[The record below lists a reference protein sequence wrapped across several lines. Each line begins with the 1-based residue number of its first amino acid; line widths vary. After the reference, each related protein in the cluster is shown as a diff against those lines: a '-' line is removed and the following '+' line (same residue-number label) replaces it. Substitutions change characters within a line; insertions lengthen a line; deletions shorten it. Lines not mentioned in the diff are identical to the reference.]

1 MCFEG
6 TSTSARALGTEA
18 LNMCFEG
25 TNTSARALGT
35 EALNASCYDTT
46 VLLGRSLSAREL
58 HLHGTRDL
66 NHSHLSD
73 FPPRGRTA
81 EGQRP
86 GPNRFGKFD
95 RVLPKLKKKLI
106 RIWATR

>member
-35 EALNASCYDTT
+35 EALNASCYD
-46 VLLGRSLSAREL
+46 S
-58 HLHGTRDL
+58 
-66 NHSHLSD
+66 
-73 FPPRGRTA
+73 
-81 EGQRP
+81 
-86 GPNRFGKFD
+86 
-95 RVLPKLKKKLI
+95 
-106 RIWATR
+106 ATRAEPFCP